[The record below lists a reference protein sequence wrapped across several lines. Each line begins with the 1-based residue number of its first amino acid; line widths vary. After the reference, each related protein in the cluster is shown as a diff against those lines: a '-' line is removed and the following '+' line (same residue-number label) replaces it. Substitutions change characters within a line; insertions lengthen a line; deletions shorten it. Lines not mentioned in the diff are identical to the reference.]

1 MENKVMEMVSL
12 TKRFGHFVAVDH
24 LSVCFE
30 EGKIYGFIGPNG
42 AGKSTTMSLLVGL
55 MKPTEGKAYIQGYE
69 AGSKEAKRWIGYSP
83 EFPDFYRDMSCE
95 DYLMYMAKLSGLS
108 FQEAKERTE
117 TLIQEF
123 DLHEHRYDLVC
134 KFSTGMKKKVG
145 LAQAMIHQPKILLL
159 DEPTANL
166 DPKSR
171 YDILDTLRRLV
182 HLHRMTVLISSH
194 VLAELETIIDH
205 VVMINHGALVLDR
218 PKEEAMKMFNQGV
231 LKIHTSDDQQ
241 LYQLLQ
247 DHPLVSSLSLDQ
259 EIHLQSEHM
268 DDLKDIL
275 VSLCYQHHLRLHL
288 FEEEKITLEGLY
300 KQLMEEKEHEGNH

>member
-12 TKRFGHFVAVDH
+12 TKRFGSFMAVNH
-24 LSVCFE
+24 LSVTFE

-55 MKPTEGKAYIQGYE
+55 MRPTEGKAYIMGHE

-83 EFPDFYRDMSCE
+83 EFPDFYRDMNCE
-95 DYLMYMAKLSGLS
+95 DYLLYMAQLSDMSL
-108 FQEAKERTE
+108 QEAKERTKMMLE
-117 TLIQEF
+117 EF
-123 DLHEHRYDLVC
+123 DLWDHRHDLVY

-182 HLHRMTVLISSH
+182 SQHHMTVLISSH
-194 VLAELETIIDH
+194 VLSELETVIDH
-205 VVMINHGALVLDR
+205 VVMINHGTLVLDR
-218 PKEEAMKMFNQGV
+218 PKEEAMKMFHQGV
-231 LKIHTSDDQQ
+231 LKVHTSDDQK
-241 LYQLLQ
+241 LCQLLQ
-247 DHPLVSSLSLDQ
+247 DHPLVTSLSFNQ
-259 EIHLQSEHM
+259 EVHLQSEQM
-268 DDLKDIL
+268 DALKDLL
-275 VSLCYQHHLRLHL
+275 VSLCYQYHLRLHV

-300 KQLMEEKEHEGNH
+300 KQLMEEKDHEGNH